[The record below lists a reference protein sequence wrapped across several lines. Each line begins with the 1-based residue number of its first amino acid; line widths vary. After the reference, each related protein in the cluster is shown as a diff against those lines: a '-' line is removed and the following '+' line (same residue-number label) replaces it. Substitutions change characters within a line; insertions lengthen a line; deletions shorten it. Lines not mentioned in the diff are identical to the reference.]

1 MKSAVRRRNSLA
13 ITAVLEYTEIKMG
26 RYGKLPSD
34 KDYYAKEKTI

>member
-1 MKSAVRRRNSLA
+1 MLA
-13 ITAVLEYTEIKMG
+13 LKRGREYTEIKMG